1 MSTFDASWLDLRHP
15 YDLEARSHEIESRF
29 IEALPRQSVRILDLA
44 SGTGATVR
52 ALSDK
57 LRRSGRVHQHWILS
71 DFDSGLLAKTEALQN
86 QGEGVTIETRQVNLA
101 EDCASLPFQFVDG
114 VTASAFFDL
123 VSSDF
128 VEELVSGLAAHRLP
142 LLASLNYDGRTAWM
156 PEHPADKAILSCFNR
171 HQRGDKGFG
180 PALGATTADYL
191 SSVLK
196 SSGYTVSTDQS
207 DWVIGNGHR
216 DMQKAL
222 ISGWAEVAEEM
233 AMDPKEHGSWQK
245 ERAEQVASAHLS
257 IMVGHVDLCARVDAA

>member
-1 MSTFDASWLDLRHP
+1 MTTFGADWLGLRHP
-15 YDLEARSHEIESRF
+15 YDLEARSQEIESRF
-29 IEALPRQSVRILDLA
+29 LEALPRASVRILDLA

-52 ALSDK
+52 ALSEK

-71 DFDSGLLAKTEALQN
+71 DFDSGLLEKAEALQG

-101 EDCASLPFQFVDG
+101 EDCASLPFQSVDG

-128 VEELVSGLAAHRLP
+128 VEELVSGLASHRLP
-142 LLASLNYDGRTAWM
+142 LLAGLNYDGRTAWT
-156 PEHPADKAILSCFNR
+156 PEHPADEAVISCFNH

-180 PALGATTADYL
+180 PALGPTTTECL
-191 SSVLK
+191 TNVLK

-207 DWVIGNGHR
+207 DWVIGNGHG

-222 ISGWAEVAEEM
+222 LSGWIQVAEEM
-233 AMDPKEHGSWQK
+233 AMDPAELAAWRK
-245 ERAEQVASAHLS
+245 ERTAQLASDNQS
-257 IMVGHVDLCARVDAA
+257 MMVGHMDLCARMGAV